1 MWACLKSMKSL
12 KYMDIF
18 EKVSVC
24 MFSWG
29 VRREHTHS
37 IRFSELSLLR
47 TKTPEFQAWVNP
59 FCETSCESFASWG
72 LSFLEWKQ
80 NPSTSQRPQSQV
92 VNTVRGGMS
101 SPGHPIWAGWAVL
114 PLWEPMTE
122 GCARVR
128 RAVALCERF
137 RCGSSGS

>member
-47 TKTPEFQAWVNP
+47 TKTPEFQAWVTP

-72 LSFLEWKQ
+72 LSFLAWKQ

-128 RAVALCERF
+128 RAVALCERV